1 MKLEIKKSEFREN
14 VEAFAIAVLTILFII
29 IFIFQ
34 SFLVKGT
41 SMLPTLHDGERL
53 IVNKFI
59 FKLREPMTGDI
70 IVLKPPKDPT
80 KKYIKRVIGLPGDYV
95 SIQHSK
101 VYVNFKALEE
111 PYLKDKTFED
121 FPEEQVPQGK
131 IFVMGDNRNG
141 SLDSRSPEVGF
152 VPLNNVVGKA
162 AVIFWPPLDAKLIFN
177 PKYPGYD
184 QSVNLTFSLP
194 FNLGV
199 NSN

>member
-1 MKLEIKKSEFREN
+1 MEIKKSEFREN

-41 SMLPTLHDGERL
+41 SMEPTLHDGERL

-59 FKLREPMTGDI
+59 FRVRQPMTGDI

-101 VYVNFKALEE
+101 VYVNFKALDE
-111 PYLKDKTFED
+111 PYLKEKTFED

-152 VPLNNVVGKA
+152 VPLNNLVGKA
-162 AVIFWPPLDAKLIFN
+162 SVIFWPLFDAKVLLN
-177 PKYPGYD
+177 PKYPGID
-184 QSVNLTFSLP
+184 QTVNLTFSFP
-194 FNLGV
+194 FNFGMQT
-199 NSN
+199 N